1 MTFVP
6 YRVFYSGQFFMYF
19 KRPLLQWKEDAEKQ
33 HAMMYR
39 FHICVKNEWSVSLH
53 WRGNFTLIFP
63 TVQVFDPVLLNS
75 IINHIIIKPSLRQVH
90 HNFGESYLGRLIF
103 THLRFWVWDVNIV
116 IVLRLCKKKKINC
129 SFILFHLR
137 LLYGPLKQIAGCYWG
152 MLLQSAFT
160 WLSCSLFIGA
170 VFCDTALFHTL
181 IQARI

>member
-1 MTFVP
+1 MTLVP

-19 KRPLLQWKEDAEKQ
+19 KCPLLQWKEDAEKQ

-103 THLRFWVWDVNIV
+103 THLRFCVWDVNIV
-116 IVLRLCKKKKINC
+116 IVLRLCKKKKNQL
-129 SFILFHLR
+129 LFHFVSFKIALWSIKTDCWLLLR
-137 LLYGPLKQIAGCYWG
+137 NAAAVCIYVAQ
-152 MLLQSAFT
+152 LQLVYRCCILWYCLVPYISP
-160 WLSCSLFIGA
+160 G
-170 VFCDTALFHTL
+170 
-181 IQARI
+181 